1 SDPRCCNFPA
11 LPARLLASC
20 PAPRQRICWFPIPLL
35 GKGPGRRQ
43 ASHLAALASSPRTA
57 APGREPGAGNDGGAG
72 GIAPEPWVEPR
83 SPGSVP
89 PAGTLTTRPH
99 SPAGANCISPPQLF
113 EPVSCT
119 YTYLLADLKTKEAVL
134 IDPVLET
141 AKRDAELVKELGLN
155 LLYAANTH
163 CHADHVTG
171 TGLLK
176 KMLPGCRSV
185 ISQDSGALA
194 DILIREGHALEF
206 GAFALEA
213 RSTPGHTDG
222 CLTYVLSDRTMAF
235 TGDALLI
242 RGCGRTDF
250 QQGSPETLYRS
261 VHEKIFTLPGDC
273 LIYPAHDYTGQTV
286 STVEEE
292 RTLNPRLT
300 QSREAFVQLMN
311 SLNLP
316 EPQQIDFAVPA
327 NLKCGIQDAAT

>member
-1 SDPRCCNFPA
+1 MKFNQDKCQVLHFGRNDQLHTRNGTWLPRKEPAGRDPGV
-11 LPARLLASC
+11 RLDHKRNVSHQCDDVAK
-20 PAPRQRICWFPIPLL
+20 PEAVLL
-35 GKGPGRRQ
+35 GC
-43 ASHLAALASSPRTA
+43 L
-57 APGREPGAGNDGGAG
+57 
-72 GIAPEPWVEPR
+72 IR
-83 SPGSVP
+83 SV
-89 PAGTLTTRPH
+89 
-99 SPAGANCISPPQLF
+99 LF

-141 AKRDAELVKELGLN
+141 AKRDAALVRELGLS

-163 CHADHVTG
+163 CHADHITG

-194 DILIREGHALEF
+194 DILIREGHGLEF

-222 CLTYVLSDRTMAF
+222 CLTYVLSDKTMAF

-300 QSREAFVQLMN
+300 LSCEAFVQLMN
-311 SLNLP
+311 NLNLP
-316 EPQQIDFAVPA
+316 QPKKIDIAVPA
-327 NLKCGIQDAAT
+327 NLKCGIQDVGT

>member
-1 SDPRCCNFPA
+1 MKFNQDKCQVLHFGRNDQLHTRNGTWLPR
-11 LPARLLASC
+11 
-20 PAPRQRICWFPIPLL
+20 
-35 GKGPGRRQ
+35 K
-43 ASHLAALASSPRTA
+43 
-57 APGREPGAGNDGGAG
+57 E
-72 GIAPEPWVEPR
+72 
-83 SPGSVP
+83 
-89 PAGTLTTRPH
+89 PAGRDPGVRLDHKR
-99 SPAGANCISPPQLF
+99 NLF

-141 AKRDAELVKELGLN
+141 AKRDAALVRELGLS

-163 CHADHVTG
+163 CHADHITG

-194 DILIREGHALEF
+194 DILIREGHGLEF

-222 CLTYVLSDRTMAF
+222 CLTYVLSDKTMAF

-300 QSREAFVQLMN
+300 LSCEAFVQLMN
-311 SLNLP
+311 NLNLP
-316 EPQQIDFAVPA
+316 QPKKIDIAVPA
-327 NLKCGIQDAAT
+327 NLKCGIQDVGT

>member
-1 SDPRCCNFPA
+1 MT
-11 LPARLLASC
+11 LRLHCTCRA
-20 PAPRQRICWFPIPLL
+20 QGQGLL
-35 GKGPGRRQ
+35 FR
-43 ASHLAALASSPRTA
+43 
-57 APGREPGAGNDGGAG
+57 
-72 GIAPEPWVEPR
+72 
-83 SPGSVP
+83 
-89 PAGTLTTRPH
+89 
-99 SPAGANCISPPQLF
+99 QLF

-141 AKRDAELVKELGLN
+141 AKRDAKLVKELGLN

-163 CHADHVTG
+163 CHADHITG

-176 KMLPGCRSV
+176 TMLPGCRSV

-194 DILIREGHALEF
+194 DILLREGHALEF

-300 QSREAFVQLMN
+300 QSCEAFVRLMN

-316 EPQQIDFAVPA
+316 QPKQIDIAVPA
-327 NLKCGIQDAAT
+327 NLKCGIQDVET